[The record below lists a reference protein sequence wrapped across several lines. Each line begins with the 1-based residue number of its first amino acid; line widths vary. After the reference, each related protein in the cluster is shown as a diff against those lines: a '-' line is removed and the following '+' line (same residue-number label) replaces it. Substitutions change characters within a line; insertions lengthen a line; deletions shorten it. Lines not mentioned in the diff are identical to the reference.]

1 MKFCLMCHHVFQVLF
16 KTAKIGSKL
25 LIGAILVSLCSDEF
39 YLTAV
44 PLLIEIN
51 CFGELACL

>member
-1 MKFCLMCHHVFQVLF
+1 MKFCLTCHHVVQVIF

-25 LIGAILVSLCSDEF
+25 LIGAILVSLYSDEF
-39 YLTAV
+39 YLTAA

-51 CFGELACL
+51 CFGELVCL